1 MIILITITI
10 SPHRRQVI
18 KNIVLSALRYLQNAS
33 LPVKIKS
40 ICKAY
45 PNIRLVS
52 FSTQMK
58 RRNITYRDMI
68 EFCGTSD
75 SCADYYANSDKY
87 IIYYNDIELTRIVNS
102 NRYRWNIA
110 HELGHILLGHHKCS
124 HKTRIYRCS
133 LSDEEYNYLEAEAD
147 YFAQLILVPH
157 VVLYAF
163 RIQNERQ
170 LKALCKISNPA
181 ATRRFRAYKEWL
193 KNINGDDPYDK
204 PLFQYYYKYIF
215 KKQCRTCGAH
225 IIQAKG
231 MYCPIC
237 GNKTLQWGDGKMQ
250 YKIRYKLDENSRLH
264 QCSVC
269 ENERISNDAVY
280 CQICGTPVQNKC
292 INCGRLA
299 DADARYCIYCASET
313 TFNAR
318 LLPNWEVES
327 EEITLE
333 ENADYVG
340 NAFLNLP
347 DDDGLPFN

>member
-18 KNIVLSALRYLQNAS
+18 KNIVLSALRYSQNAS

-52 FSTQMK
+52 FSTQME
-58 RRNITYRDMI
+58 RRNITYKDMI

-75 SCADYYANSDKY
+75 SCADYDANLDKY

-170 LKALCKISNPA
+170 LKSLCKISNPA

-193 KNINGDDPYDK
+193 KNINGDDPYDR

-215 KKQCRTCGAH
+215 KKQCSTCGAH
-225 IIQAKG
+225 IIQARG
-231 MYCPIC
+231 IYCPIC
-237 GNKTLQWGDGKMQ
+237 GNTTLQWGDGKMI
-250 YKIRYKLDENSRLH
+250 YSKIEL
-264 QCSVC
+264 
-269 ENERISNDAVY
+269 NEKNKPKKCPICDNEETLVDGNY
-280 CQICGTPVQNKC
+280 CQICGTYLLNEC
-292 INCGRLA
+292 SNETCGASLPSN
-299 DADARYCIYCASET
+299 ARYCSICGSRSTY
-313 TFNAR
+313 
-318 LLPNWEVES
+318 LQMH
-327 EEITLE
+327 
-333 ENADYVG
+333 
-340 NAFLNLP
+340 FLNVWNYRAEVDGFVDIP
-347 DDDGLPFN
+347 DEFPYDVEEEGLPFN

>member
-1 MIILITITI
+1 
-10 SPHRRQVI
+10 
-18 KNIVLSALRYLQNAS
+18 
-33 LPVKIKS
+33 
-40 ICKAY
+40 
-45 PNIRLVS
+45 
-52 FSTQMK
+52 
-58 RRNITYRDMI
+58 
-68 EFCGTSD
+68 
-75 SCADYYANSDKY
+75 
-87 IIYYNDIELTRIVNS
+87 
-102 NRYRWNIA
+102 
-110 HELGHILLGHHKCS
+110 
-124 HKTRIYRCS
+124 
-133 LSDEEYNYLEAEAD
+133 
-147 YFAQLILVPH
+147 
-157 VVLYAF
+157 
-163 RIQNERQ
+163 
-170 LKALCKISNPA
+170 
-181 ATRRFRAYKEWL
+181 
-193 KNINGDDPYDK
+193 
-204 PLFQYYYKYIF
+204 
-215 KKQCRTCGAH
+215 
-225 IIQAKG
+225 

-327 EEITLE
+327 EEITLK

>member
-1 MIILITITI
+1 MITITI

-18 KNIVLSALRYLQNAS
+18 KSIVLSALRYSQNAS

-58 RRNITYRDMI
+58 RRNITYKDMI

-181 ATRRFRAYKEWL
+181 ATRRFRAYKKWL
-193 KNINGDDPYDK
+193 KNINGDDPYDR

-215 KKQCRTCGAH
+215 KKQCSTCGAH

-231 MYCPIC
+231 IYCPIC
-237 GNKTLQWGDGKMQ
+237 GNTTLQWGDGKMI
-250 YKIRYKLDENSRLH
+250 YTKIEL
-264 QCSVC
+264 
-269 ENERISNDAVY
+269 NEKDKPKKCPICDNEETLVDGNY
-280 CQICGTPVQNKC
+280 CQICGTYLLNDC
-292 INCGRLA
+292 SNTDCGASLPSN
-299 DADARYCIYCASET
+299 ARYCSICGFQSTY
-313 TFNAR
+313 
-318 LLPNWEVES
+318 LKMH
-327 EEITLE
+327 
-333 ENADYVG
+333 
-340 NAFLNLP
+340 FLNAWNYRSEVTGFVDIPDELP
-347 DDDGLPFN
+347 YDVEEDGLPFN